1 MLPEGAA
8 NMSGS
13 TAAAIVIPIIAFILL
28 FAWIGAVF
36 WADSHPRWG
45 NSEPG
50 QWTTRTAV
58 LPEGSSIP
66 RPRVEGEGAP
76 QQQAPQGQAGA
87 TSRS

>member
-13 TAAAIVIPIIAFILL
+13 TAAQIVIPIVAFILL
-28 FAWIGAVF
+28 FSWIGVVF
-36 WADSHPRWG
+36 WADSHPVHG

-50 QWTTRTAV
+50 HWTSRTAV

-66 RPRVEGEGAP
+66 RPRVEGEGVP
-76 QQQAPQGQAGA
+76 QQPAQQGQATRAG
-87 TSRS
+87 R